1 MGSSEYEAEIK
12 QLESQ
17 IIAGISDPAGL
28 ERLYRSNPAE
38 FSRAFE
44 AVYPQISTQVS
55 AQIWRERLAVSTTSW
70 GSMSDWVIVGV
81 FAMLAGFLMQLPD
94 IFSISHDRYFPRNM
108 SFIVMPG
115 IGAYFAYRQGMSLRQ
130 LLAPLAILAASIFF
144 INFLPEKSTTLLL
157 TCLHIPILIW
167 LSVGYIFAGSDPAKR
182 MDFLRYHGDLVVM
195 TTVIGLA
202 GGLFTALTINLFN
215 LIQLKIE
222 DFYFRYLVLS
232 ILPSVPLFAT
242 FLVRQN
248 ASLVS
253 KISPV
258 IARIFTPLVTLT
270 LAIFLVAI
278 IYSGKDPYND
288 REFLLLFNGVLIG
301 VMALILFS
309 LGEATKQ
316 NASRVHQ
323 YFLFALA
330 VLAIIDNG
338 IALSAIGFRLV
349 EFGITPNRLAV
360 LGSNALVMVH
370 LMITTQKLWSFL
382 KGNER
387 IEAVEKSLTSYLPF
401 YAVWAAIVSF
411 VFPLLF

>member
-1 MGSSEYEAEIK
+1 MEALIITNISNPAA
-12 QLESQ
+12 LEQ
-17 IIAGISDPAGL
+17 
-28 ERLYRSNPAE
+28 LYRSNPAA
-38 FSRAFE
+38 FARAFE

-55 AQIWRERLAVSTTSW
+55 AHIWRERLVVSTTSW
-70 GSMSDWVIVGV
+70 GSMSDWLVVGI
-81 FAMLAGFLMQLPD
+81 FALLAGFLMQLPD
-94 IFSISHDRYFPRNM
+94 IFSISHDYYFPRNM

-115 IGAYFAYRQGMSLRQ
+115 IGAYFAYKQGMSLRQ
-130 LLAPLAILAASIFF
+130 LLAPLAILAASILF
-144 INFLPEKSTTLLL
+144 INLLPEKSTTLLL

-167 LSVGYIFAGSDPAKR
+167 LVVGYIFAKSDPGKR

-258 IARIFTPLVTLT
+258 IARIFTPLVTIT

-338 IALSAIGFRLV
+338 IALSAIGFRLM
-349 EFGITPNRLAV
+349 EYGITPNRLAV

-370 LMITTQKLWSFL
+370 MMITTQKLWSFL

>member
-1 MGSSEYEAEIK
+1 MEA
-12 QLESQ
+12 L
-17 IIAGISDPAGL
+17 IIANISNPAAL
-28 ERLYRSNPAE
+28 EQLYRSNPAA
-38 FSRAFE
+38 FARAFE
-44 AVYPQISTQVS
+44 AVYPQISSQVS
-55 AQIWRERLAVSTTSW
+55 AHIWRERLIVSTTSW
-70 GSMSDWVIVGV
+70 GSMSDWVVVGI
-81 FAMLAGFLMQLPD
+81 FALLAGFLMQLPD
-94 IFSISHDRYFPRNM
+94 IFSISHDYYFPRNM

-115 IGAYFAYRQGMSLRQ
+115 IGAYFAYKQGMSLRQ
-130 LLAPLAILAASIFF
+130 LLAPLAILAASILF
-144 INFLPEKSTTLLL
+144 INLLPEKSTTLLL

-167 LSVGYIFAGSDPAKR
+167 LVVGYIFAGSDPGKR

-195 TTVIGLA
+195 TTVIALA

-258 IARIFTPLVTLT
+258 IARIFTPLVTIT

-349 EFGITPNRLAV
+349 EFGVTPNRLAV

-401 YAVWAAIVSF
+401 YAVWAAVVSF

>member
-1 MGSSEYEAEIK
+1 MEALIITNISNPAA
-12 QLESQ
+12 LEQ
-17 IIAGISDPAGL
+17 
-28 ERLYRSNPAE
+28 LYRSNPAA
-38 FSRAFE
+38 FARAFE

-70 GSMSDWVIVGV
+70 GSMSDWIVVGI
-81 FAMLAGFLMQLPD
+81 FALLAGFLMQLPD
-94 IFSISHDRYFPRNM
+94 IFSISHDYYFPRNM

-115 IGAYFAYRQGMSLRQ
+115 IGAYFAYKQGMSLRQ
-130 LLAPLAILAASIFF
+130 LLAPLAILAASILF
-144 INFLPEKSTTLLL
+144 INLLPEKSTTLLL

-167 LSVGYIFAGSDPAKR
+167 LSVGYIFAGSDPGKR

-258 IARIFTPLVTLT
+258 IARIFTPLVTIT

-338 IALSAIGFRLV
+338 IALSAIGFRLM
-349 EFGITPNRLAV
+349 EYGITPNRLAV

-370 LMITTQKLWSFL
+370 MMITTQKLWSFL

>member
-1 MGSSEYEAEIK
+1 MEALIITNISNPAA
-12 QLESQ
+12 LEQ
-17 IIAGISDPAGL
+17 
-28 ERLYRSNPAE
+28 LYRSNPAA
-38 FSRAFE
+38 FARAFE
-44 AVYPQISTQVS
+44 AVYPQISSQVS
-55 AQIWRERLAVSTTSW
+55 AHIWRERLVVSTTSW
-70 GSMSDWVIVGV
+70 GSMSDWLVVGI
-81 FAMLAGFLMQLPD
+81 FALLAGFLMQLPD
-94 IFSISHDRYFPRNM
+94 IFSISHDYYFPRNM

-115 IGAYFAYRQGMSLRQ
+115 IGAYFAYKQGMSLRQ
-130 LLAPLAILAASIFF
+130 LLAPLAILAASILF
-144 INFLPEKSTTLLL
+144 INLLPEKSTTLLL

-167 LSVGYIFAGSDPAKR
+167 LSVGYIFAGSDPGKR

-258 IARIFTPLVTLT
+258 IARIFTPLVTIT

-338 IALSAIGFRLV
+338 IALSAIGFRLM
-349 EFGITPNRLAV
+349 EYGITPNRLAV

-370 LMITTQKLWSFL
+370 MMITTQKLWSFL

>member
-1 MGSSEYEAEIK
+1 MED
-12 QLESQ
+12 Q
-17 IIAGISDPAGL
+17 IITDISNPAGL
-28 ERLYRSNPAE
+28 EQLYRSNPAE

-44 AVYPQISTQVS
+44 AVYPQISTQVT

-70 GSMSDWVIVGV
+70 GSMSDWIVVGV
-81 FAMLAGFLMQLPD
+81 FALLAGFLMQLPD

-115 IGAYFAYRQGMSLRQ
+115 IGAYFAYKQGMSLRQ
-130 LLAPLAILAASIFF
+130 LLAPLAILAASIVF
-144 INFLPEKSTTLLL
+144 INFLPEKNTTLLL

-278 IYSGKDPYND
+278 MYSGKDPYND

-370 LMITTQKLWSFL
+370 LMITTLKLWSFL

>member
-1 MGSSEYEAEIK
+1 MEALIITNISNPAA
-12 QLESQ
+12 LEQ
-17 IIAGISDPAGL
+17 
-28 ERLYRSNPAE
+28 LYRSNPAA
-38 FSRAFE
+38 FARAFE
-44 AVYPQISTQVS
+44 AVYPQISSQVS
-55 AQIWRERLAVSTTSW
+55 AHIWRERLVVSTTSW
-70 GSMSDWVIVGV
+70 GSMSDWLVVGI
-81 FAMLAGFLMQLPD
+81 FALLAGFLMQLPD
-94 IFSISHDRYFPRNM
+94 IFSISHDYYFPRNM

-115 IGAYFAYRQGMSLRQ
+115 IGAYFAYKQGMSLRQ
-130 LLAPLAILAASIFF
+130 LLAPLAILAASILF
-144 INFLPEKSTTLLL
+144 INLLPEKSTTLLL

-167 LSVGYIFAGSDPAKR
+167 LVVGYIFAKSDPGKR

-258 IARIFTPLVTLT
+258 IARIFTPLVTIT

-338 IALSAIGFRLV
+338 IALSAIGFRLM
-349 EFGITPNRLAV
+349 EYGITPNRLAV

-370 LMITTQKLWSFL
+370 MMITTQKLWSFL

-387 IEAVEKSLTSYLPF
+387 IESVEKSLTSYLPF

>member
-1 MGSSEYEAEIK
+1 MEALIITNISNPAA
-12 QLESQ
+12 LEQ
-17 IIAGISDPAGL
+17 
-28 ERLYRSNPAE
+28 LYRSNPAA
-38 FSRAFE
+38 FARAFE
-44 AVYPQISTQVS
+44 AVYPQISSQVS
-55 AQIWRERLAVSTTSW
+55 AHIWRERLVVSTTSW
-70 GSMSDWVIVGV
+70 GSMSDWVVVGI
-81 FAMLAGFLMQLPD
+81 FALLAGFLMQLPD
-94 IFSISHDRYFPRNM
+94 IFSISHDYYFPRNM

-115 IGAYFAYRQGMSLRQ
+115 IGAYFAYKQGMSLRQ
-130 LLAPLAILAASIFF
+130 LLAPLAILAASILF
-144 INFLPEKSTTLLL
+144 INLLPEKSTTLLL

-167 LSVGYIFAGSDPAKR
+167 LVVGYIFAKSDPGKR

-258 IARIFTPLVTLT
+258 IARIFTPLVSIT

-338 IALSAIGFRLV
+338 IALSAIGFRLM
-349 EFGITPNRLAV
+349 EYGITPNRLAV

-370 LMITTQKLWSFL
+370 MMITTQKLWSFL

>member
-1 MGSSEYEAEIK
+1 MEALIITNISNPAA
-12 QLESQ
+12 LEQ
-17 IIAGISDPAGL
+17 
-28 ERLYRSNPAE
+28 LYRSNPAA
-38 FSRAFE
+38 FARAFE
-44 AVYPQISTQVS
+44 AVYPQISSQVS
-55 AQIWRERLAVSTTSW
+55 AHIWRERLVVSTTSW
-70 GSMSDWVIVGV
+70 GSMSDWVVVGI
-81 FAMLAGFLMQLPD
+81 FALLAGFLMQLPD
-94 IFSISHDRYFPRNM
+94 IFSISHDYYFPRNM

-115 IGAYFAYRQGMSLRQ
+115 IGAYFAYKQGMSLRQ
-130 LLAPLAILAASIFF
+130 LLAPLAILAASILF
-144 INFLPEKSTTLLL
+144 INLLPEKSTTLLL

-167 LSVGYIFAGSDPAKR
+167 LVVGYIFAGSDPGKR

-258 IARIFTPLVTLT
+258 IARIFTPLVTIT

-338 IALSAIGFRLV
+338 IALSAIGFRLM
-349 EFGITPNRLAV
+349 EYGITPNRLAV

-370 LMITTQKLWSFL
+370 MMITTQKLWSFL

>member
-1 MGSSEYEAEIK
+1 MEA
-12 QLESQ
+12 L
-17 IIAGISDPAGL
+17 IIANISNPAAL
-28 ERLYRSNPAE
+28 EQLYRSNPAA
-38 FSRAFE
+38 FARAFE

-55 AQIWRERLAVSTTSW
+55 AHIWRERLVVSTTSW
-70 GSMSDWVIVGV
+70 GSMSDWLVVGI
-81 FAMLAGFLMQLPD
+81 FALLAGFLMQLPD
-94 IFSISHDRYFPRNM
+94 IFSISHDYYFPRNM

-115 IGAYFAYRQGMSLRQ
+115 IGAYFAYKQGMSLRQ
-130 LLAPLAILAASIFF
+130 LLAPLAILAASILF
-144 INFLPEKSTTLLL
+144 INLLPEKSTTLLL

-167 LSVGYIFAGSDPAKR
+167 LVVGYIFAKSDPGKR

-258 IARIFTPLVTLT
+258 IARIFTPLVTIT

-338 IALSAIGFRLV
+338 IALSAIGFRLM
-349 EFGITPNRLAV
+349 EYGITPNRLAV

-370 LMITTQKLWSFL
+370 MMITTQKLWSFL

>member
-1 MGSSEYEAEIK
+1 MEA
-12 QLESQ
+12 L
-17 IIAGISDPAGL
+17 IIANISNPAAL
-28 ERLYRSNPAE
+28 EQLYRSNPAA
-38 FSRAFE
+38 FARAFE
-44 AVYPQISTQVS
+44 AVYPQISSQVS

-70 GSMSDWVIVGV
+70 GSMSDWIVVGI
-81 FAMLAGFLMQLPD
+81 FALLAGFLMQLPD
-94 IFSISHDRYFPRNM
+94 IFSISHDYYFPRNM

-115 IGAYFAYRQGMSLRQ
+115 IGAYFAYKQGMSLRQ
-130 LLAPLAILAASIFF
+130 LLAPLAILAASILF
-144 INFLPEKSTTLLL
+144 INLLPEKSTTLLL
-157 TCLHIPILIW
+157 TCLHTPILIW
-167 LSVGYIFAGSDPAKR
+167 LVLGYIFAGSDPGKR

-195 TTVIGLA
+195 TTLFGLA

-288 REFLLLFNGVLIG
+288 REFLLIFNGVLIG

-349 EFGITPNRLAV
+349 EYGITPNRLAV

>member
-1 MGSSEYEAEIK
+1 MEA
-12 QLESQ
+12 L
-17 IIAGISDPAGL
+17 IIANISNPAAL
-28 ERLYRSNPAE
+28 EQLYRSNPAA
-38 FSRAFE
+38 FARAFE
-44 AVYPQISTQVS
+44 AVYPQISSQVS
-55 AQIWRERLAVSTTSW
+55 AHIWRERLIVSTTSW
-70 GSMSDWVIVGV
+70 GSMSDWVVVGI
-81 FAMLAGFLMQLPD
+81 FALLAGFLMQLPD
-94 IFSISHDRYFPRNM
+94 IFSISHDYYFPRNM

-115 IGAYFAYRQGMSLRQ
+115 IGAYFAYKQGMSLRQ
-130 LLAPLAILAASIFF
+130 LLAPLAILAASILF
-144 INFLPEKSTTLLL
+144 INLLPEKSTTLLL

-167 LSVGYIFAGSDPAKR
+167 LVVGYIFAGSDPGKR

-222 DFYFRYLVLS
+222 DFHFRYLVLS

-288 REFLLLFNGVLIG
+288 REFLLVFNGIVIG

-309 LGEATKQ
+309 LGEATKP
-316 NASRVHQ
+316 NASRIQQ
-323 YFLFALA
+323 YFLLALA
-330 VLAIIDNG
+330 VLAIVDNG

-349 EFGITPNRLAV
+349 EFGVTPNRLAV

>member
-1 MGSSEYEAEIK
+1 MED
-12 QLESQ
+12 Q
-17 IIAGISDPAGL
+17 IITDISNPARL
-28 ERLYRSNPAE
+28 EQLYRSNPAE

-70 GSMSDWVIVGV
+70 GSMSDWIVVGI
-81 FAMLAGFLMQLPD
+81 FALLAGFLMQLPD

-115 IGAYFAYRQGMSLRQ
+115 IGAYFAYKQGMSLRQ
-130 LLAPLAILAASIFF
+130 LLAPLAILAAAIVF

-270 LAIFLVAI
+270 LGIFLVAI

-370 LMITTQKLWSFL
+370 LMITTLKLWSFL